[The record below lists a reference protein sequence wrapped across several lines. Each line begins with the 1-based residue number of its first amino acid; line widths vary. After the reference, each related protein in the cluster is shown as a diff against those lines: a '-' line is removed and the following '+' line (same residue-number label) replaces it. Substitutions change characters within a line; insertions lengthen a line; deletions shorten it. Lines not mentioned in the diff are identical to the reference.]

1 MELLDKGY
9 DLVERDDLKD
19 HWAIRITKGKYAGV
33 EFSYGQVSVKEIEE
47 GEDGNATLTFDYHV
61 YEFTEAFTQEML
73 EESTEFQTNLGDI
86 LTDIIMESIEEK
98 KKSGSEFGNEHTS
111 ESTDQ
116 RAVRSSGYTISEG

>member
-1 MELLDKGY
+1 MELPDTGY

-47 GEDGNATLTFDYHV
+47 GEGGNATLTFDYHV
-61 YEFTEAFTQEML
+61 HDFTEAFTQEML
-73 EESTEFQTNLGDI
+73 DESTEFQKNLGDI
-86 LTDIIMESIEEK
+86 LTNIIIDSILEN
-98 KKSGSEFGNEHTS
+98 KKSGSEFGNNDTS

-116 RAVRSSGYTISEG
+116 RAVRSTGYTISEG